1 MRFNHL
7 HCHTEMSPDGLGS
20 VENFVKFAKETGFD
34 AIAMTDHGTLG
45 NAVSFWAAC
54 SYQEIKPIFGDEIY
68 LEWNGK
74 RHHLTLNALNKVGFN
89 NLIKINNLSHANW
102 VSGYPLTTV
111 DMLSANSEGIAF
123 FSGCPASPMYEG
135 SFSDG
140 SNFIGTMYDIF
151 GKDNSYIEFMFMRET
166 TERAFEMQKRFGL
179 KSLVTNDVHFTK
191 RNFAKAHKVM
201 TECRSGYSYESSN
214 LFMKTPQEMYDS
226 GIVYFEDGFVKKL
239 MAETCEFANRVE
251 TWSMKST
258 PKLPHAGHLV
268 PAMISEIWSGFEK
281 DIEALGEDKR
291 VERQE
296 RLQYELNTLDATG
309 FFEYFAILYDI
320 ISFAKKNNIVIGPGR
335 GSAAGCYALYLLG
348 ITGIDPIKYDLYFDR
363 FLNASRKEYPDVD
376 IDIESD
382 RRGEVIAYAKKT
394 WGALPIATYSTYNHK
409 VLVHDL
415 ARHYKLDKAVADK
428 AADAGPES
436 NLFDDFLALHPD
448 LDLVY
453 NAMSGQIRHTGKHA
467 GGIIITD
474 QPVPIERNGEEL
486 VGAWVEG
493 ISAKQLTTVGIVKY
507 DMLGLQSL
515 SQLAMMRRLS
525 GIDFEKLEPE
535 DDLKPLELFRKGD
548 VLGIFQWT
556 GSDGIRD
563 LTVNIQP
570 TTFTDLAVINALYRP
585 GALDAGTAQKYPD
598 YKLKP
603 RKFHPRIDKILE
615 ETYGIIVFQEQVMAI
630 FAEIVGGTM
639 ADADLAR
646 RVIFKTKVGD
656 PVWEKS
662 VIDLTAK
669 FFDSGKK
676 EGFPQ
681 IMLEQIWSEI
691 QTHSRYSFNRAHAA
705 AYAKV
710 AYWMAWFKYYKP
722 DIFYSAMLSSDG
734 ENAQGYVL
742 EMVKRDVQITF
753 PKISNPLLKV
763 EPDGTGGVRLPISIV
778 KSVSEN
784 TAAKII
790 DEFNANG
797 PFASLEDFEKR
808 VPRRNCNSRVRKNLR
823 LVGAFDGLLGDKKKF
838 FGDDEDVDFNVAM
851 QLEVLGFVIPPKSVV
866 ELIDES
872 VRDNVACGFVTS
884 WHDKTNAKGKRYR
897 VYRLSPTGM
906 FWSNDESKIE
916 KIKDGDL
923 LKVRKNNYGKE
934 MEVKRIK
941 V

>member
-1 MRFNHL
+1 MKYNHL

-20 VENFVKFAKETGFD
+20 VENFVKYARELEFD

-54 SYQEIKPIFGDEIY
+54 EYQGIKPIFGNEIY
-68 LEWNGK
+68 LEWTGK
-74 RHHLTLNALNKVGFN
+74 RHHLTLNSLSKVGFN
-89 NLIKINNLSHANW
+89 NLIKINNLSHENW
-102 VSGYPLTTV
+102 VSGYPLTTI
-111 DMLSANSEGIAF
+111 DMLSANSKDIAF

-140 SNFIGTMYDIF
+140 SNFIGVMYDIF
-151 GKDNSYIEFMFMRET
+151 GQENSYIEFMFMRET
-166 TERAFEMQKRFGL
+166 VERAFEMQKRFGL

-191 RNFAKAHKVM
+191 KSFSKAHKIM
-201 TECRSGYSYESSN
+201 SECRSGFSYESSN
-214 LFMKTPQEMYDS
+214 LFMKSPIEMYDS
-226 GIVYFEDGFVKKL
+226 GLSYFGDEFVNAL
-239 MAETCEFANRVE
+239 MTETVNFAERVE
-251 TWSMKST
+251 KWSMKAS
-258 PKLPHAGHLV
+258 PKLPNVSHLV
-268 PAMISEIWSGFEK
+268 PKMIEDILVGFEE
-281 DIEALGEDKR
+281 DIKRVGEDCR
-291 VERQE
+291 SERKN
-296 RLQYELNTLDATG
+296 RLEYELKILDSTG

-320 ISFAKKNNIVIGPGR
+320 ISFAKMNEIVIGPGR

-363 FLNASRKEYPDVD
+363 FLNVSRKEYPDVD

-382 RRGEVIAYAKKT
+382 RRGEVIAYSKAK

-415 ARHYKLDKAVADK
+415 ARHFKLDRSVADN

-436 NLFDDFLALHPD
+436 KLFEDFTALHPELKTTYD
-448 LDLVY
+448 
-453 NAMSGQIRHTGKHA
+453 AMSGQIRHIGKHA

-474 QPVPIERNGEEL
+474 QPVPIERNGQEL

-493 ISAKQLTTVGIVKY
+493 ITAKQLTTVGIVKY

-515 SQLAMMRRLS
+515 SQLAMMRKLS

-548 VLGIFQWT
+548 VFGIFQWT
-556 GSDGIRD
+556 GSDGIRE

-598 YKLKP
+598 YKLHP
-603 RKFHPRIDKILE
+603 RKFHSRIDKILE

-639 ADADLAR
+639 VDADMAR

-662 VIDLTAK
+662 LVDLTKK
-669 FFDSGKK
+669 FFDSGKS
-676 EGFPQ
+676 EGFSA
-681 IMLEQIWSEI
+681 IMLDQIWSEI

-722 DIFYSAMLSSDG
+722 DIFYSAMLSYDR

-742 EMVKRDVQITF
+742 EMVRRGVNIAF
-753 PKISNPLLKV
+753 PKISRPTLKV
-763 EPDGTGGVRLPISIV
+763 EPDKTGGVILPISVI
-778 KSVSEN
+778 KGVSEA
-784 TAAKII
+784 TSSKII
-790 DEFNANG
+790 DEFERGG
-797 PFASLEDFEKR
+797 PFLSLEDFEKR
-808 VPRRNCNSRVRKNLR
+808 VPKRNCNTRVRTNLR
-823 LVGAFDGLLGDKKKF
+823 FVGAFDGLAGDKKKF
-838 FGDDEDVDFNVAM
+838 FGTDDDVNFDITT
-851 QLEVLGFVIPPKSVV
+851 QLEVLGFIIPSKNVV
-866 ELIDES
+866 EYIDETAS
-872 VRDNVACGFVTS
+872 DNVVCGFVSS
-884 WHDKTNAKGKRYR
+884 WHDKVNKSGKRYR
-897 VYRLSPTGM
+897 VYRLSPSGM
-906 FWSNDESKIE
+906 FWSNSEERIE
-916 KIKDGDL
+916 KIKKGDL
-923 LKVRKNNYGKE
+923 LKVRKNGYGKE
-934 MEVKRIK
+934 METKRVKI
-941 V
+941 